1 MGHHDVEDSNPT
13 NNETLGEVTESR
25 FSRRALLRGSASV
38 AAVGTLASL
47 GLAGC
52 SDDDDPVAGNP
63 DQPGKNPTEP
73 PNNTVSSL
81 TFEPVGYSKADRVVL
96 PAGYSAAVLYA
107 TGDAIYPGV
116 SEYRNDGTNTD
127 FDKRAGD
134 QHDGMNIFGL
144 SDSGTY
150 DPERSDRMI
159 LWMNHEQIVA
169 DPLHENGATAAADN
183 GGARPKVQVDR
194 EMNAH
199 GVSVIEIQR
208 RNGDWSVNKNSIF
221 NRRLT
226 AFTEME
232 LQGPVAGH
240 ELTKTKASPDGTRRF
255 GTLNNCATGKTPW
268 GTAVT
273 CEENWYAYFVRGDDQ
288 SARSA
293 SENDLLSRYGIRNDS
308 GGWSYREWDTVEG
321 GGDLYKRFDITASG
335 ATQLDDFRN
344 EPNLFGY
351 VVEADPFRPG
361 QAPRARTALGR
372 FSHETASF
380 APAQAGKPIVV
391 YSGDDA
397 RGEYIYKFVSDEN
410 WDPADEGQ
418 GLAAGDKYLNKGT
431 LYAARFKED
440 GTGEWLPLTPQNV
453 QANGGDA
460 QLFGTTADVLLRTRL
475 AADAVGATRMDRPE
489 WGTIHPKTG
498 EVYFTLTNNEIND
511 QGLENVTQVD
521 PANPRFYRD
530 PGSPD
535 KDEGNPNGHIIRWK
549 EQGSRAGT
557 TFEWDI
563 FLFGS
568 DESQDTDNI
577 NLSELSVDSEFSAPD
592 GMLIDPR
599 GIAWIQTDDSALSE
613 KTNDQ
618 MLAAI
623 PGQVG
628 DGAKREVTSTQDGFQ
643 PQTVTTYVGKS
654 ADEVQLKRFL
664 VGPEGCEITGVV
676 LTPDARSLF
685 INIQHPSGKWPS
697 PSGDATAI
705 GNANRPRSATIVITR
720 DDGGEIA
727 V

>member
-1 MGHHDVEDSNPT
+1 MGEHDVEDSNPS
-13 NNETLGEVTESR
+13 NNETLGGVTQSR
-25 FSRRALLRGSASV
+25 FSRRSMLRGSASM
-38 AAVGTLASL
+38 AAVGTLASM
-47 GLAGC
+47 GLASC
-52 SDDDDPVAGNP
+52 TDDDKSAAE
-63 DQPGKNPTEP
+63 QPGEKPGQP
-73 PNNTVSSL
+73 PKQVNSL
-81 TFEPVGYSKADRVVL
+81 NFEPVGRSMADRVVL

-107 TGDAIYPGV
+107 TGDALFPGV
-116 SEYRNDGTNTD
+116 ASYRNDGTNVD
-127 FDKRAGD
+127 FDKRSGD
-134 QHDGMNIFGL
+134 QHDGMSAFGI
-144 SDSGTY
+144 SDSGNH

-159 LWMNHEQIVA
+159 LWLNHENIVA
-169 DPLHENGATAAADN
+169 DLLHENGSTGAGEN
-183 GGARPKVQVDR
+183 GGSRPKKEVDR

-199 GVSVIEIQR
+199 GVSCLEVQR
-208 RNGDWSVNKNSIF
+208 RNGQWSVNQDSMF

-232 LQGPVAGH
+232 MAGPVAGH
-240 ELTKTKASPDGTRRF
+240 ALTRTQASPDGKRRF

-273 CEENWYAYFVRGDDQ
+273 CEENWYAYFRRGDDEGT
-288 SARSA
+288 RSR
-293 SENDLLSRYGIRNDS
+293 SENGLLARYGIRNDS
-308 GGWSYREWDTVEG
+308 EGWAYRAWDSIEG
-321 GGDLYKRFDITASG
+321 GGDLYKRFDISASG
-335 ATQLDDFRN
+335 NTPLDDFRN

-361 QAPRARTALGR
+361 QPPRARTALGR

-380 APAQAGKPIVV
+380 MPAEPGKPIVI

-397 RGEYIYKFVSDEN
+397 RGEYIYKFVSDEP
-410 WDPADEGQ
+410 WDPADAGR
-418 GLAAGDKYLNKGT
+418 GLAAGDKYLDKGT

-440 GTGEWLPLTPQNV
+440 GTGEWLALTPANV
-453 QANGGDA
+453 QANGGSA
-460 QLFGTTADVLLRTRL
+460 SEFGTEADVLLRTRL

-489 WGTIHPKTG
+489 WGTIHPRTG

-535 KDEGNPNGHIIRWK
+535 KDEGNPSGHIIRWS
-549 EQGSRAGT
+549 ELGSRAGDR
-557 TFEWDI
+557 FEWDI

-568 DESQDTDNI
+568 DETLNTDNI
-577 NLSELSVDSEFSAPD
+577 NLSQLSTDSEFSSPD

-628 DGAKREVTSTQDGFQ
+628 DGETREVTSTQDGFQ
-643 PQTVTTYVGKS
+643 PQTVTTYVGRS
-654 ADEVQLKRFL
+654 AEEVQLKRFL

-685 INIQHPSGKWPS
+685 INIQHPSGSWPNAS
-697 PSGDATAI
+697 LDATDT
-705 GNANRPRSATIVITR
+705 GDGSSRPRSATIVITR